1 MLAFWVFFEKSLS
14 SLELLENEWQK
25 LAKAKGRSTRSS
37 LSSFSSKKE
46 TNIIENL
53 LCVKHS
59 KYVLATSQVL
69 SHIKLIM

>member
-25 LAKAKGRSTRSS
+25 HAKAEGRSTRPS

-59 KYVLATSQVL
+59 KHVLTTSQVL
-69 SHIKLIM
+69 SPIKLIM